1 MSADPEPVIFRGVC
15 ALCTLSLFLILTLD
29 KVMSDSVLAMDELR
43 TQRGDVDFHRARRM
57 FCIRNGELRVA
68 PEGTTMSHLEWFEA
82 EGWIGKDS
90 LERFMNSTVRGIFLP
105 ARSALFFYKSVGFYF
120 DTVVIHEASRW
131 AAELMSTLALDRH
144 VEVHV
149 GPPDA
154 VIRGIQYRQ
163 KRLGTIESVTKER
176 LTA

>member
-1 MSADPEPVIFRGVC
+1 MN
-15 ALCTLSLFLILTLD
+15 
-29 KVMSDSVLAMDELR
+29 ELR

-57 FCIRNGELRVA
+57 FCIRNRELCVA

-82 EGWIGKDS
+82 EGWITRNS
-90 LERFMNSTVRGIFLP
+90 LEGFMNSTVRGVFVP
-105 ARSALFFYKSVGFYF
+105 TRHALFFYKGMGFYF
-120 DTVVIHEASRW
+120 DTAVIQEARRR
-131 AAELMSTLALDRH
+131 ATELMSTLALDRH

-154 VIRGIQYRQ
+154 VIRGVQYRQ
-163 KRLGTIESVTKER
+163 EQLGTIESVTKEL